1 MFITRKSLSR
11 RTMLRGFGAALALP
25 LLDAM
30 VPALSALAQT
40 AARRVRRLGIVYLP
54 NGMAMPYWTPKAVGK
69 GFEITPVLEPLQR
82 YRDRLVVVSGL
93 TQRPPGGE
101 GGGNHAHAST
111 KFLTGVVGRR
121 AIAGQRGE
129 IEAGMSMDQ
138 IAARELGRQT
148 ELASLELGIDS
159 RDFAGSCDAGFS
171 CAYTNTIAWRSPT
184 TPLPVENNPRAV
196 FERMFGGDN
205 STDRAARMVRLGSDK
220 SLLDSVT
227 ERVADIERSLNPSD
241 RHKLTEYL
249 DAVRDVERRIQ
260 KAEQQSATDL
270 PVVDQPA
277 GIPARFGDHVKLMFD
292 LQVLAYRTD
301 LTRVISFMLGRELTS
316 RTYTEIGVQDA
327 HHPLSHHEDNP
338 VKIATM
344 SKINTYHAGLFS
356 SYLDSLA
363 ATRDGDGSLLDDT
376 LILFGAGMSNSNA
389 HAPNDLPLALVSGD
403 AAQLQGGRHLRFPLD
418 TPVANL
424 HLAILDK
431 VGVPLDK
438 LGDSTGKADLLSDV

>member
-1 MFITRKSLSR
+1 MFITKKSLSR

-54 NGMAMPYWTPKAVGK
+54 NGMAMSYWTPKTVGK
-69 GFEITPVLEPLQR
+69 NFEVTPVLEPLQR
-82 YRDRLVVVSGL
+82 YRDRMVVVSGL

-121 AIAGQRGE
+121 AVAGQRGE

-138 IAARELGRQT
+138 IAARELGAQT
-148 ELASLELGIDS
+148 ELTSLELGIDS

-196 FERMFGGDN
+196 FERMFGGDDT
-205 STDRAARMVRLGSDK
+205 TDRAARRVRLDADK

-227 ERVADIERSLNPSD
+227 ERVADIERGLNPSD

-431 VGVPLDK
+431 LGVPLDK
-438 LGDSTGKADLLSDV
+438 LGDSTGKADLLSDI

>member
-1 MFITRKSLSR
+1 MIITRKSLSR
-11 RTMLRGFGAALALP
+11 RAVLRGFGAALALP
-25 LLDAM
+25 VLDAM
-30 VPALSALAQT
+30 IPALSALAQT
-40 AARRVRRLGIVYLP
+40 AARRVRRLGVVYLP
-54 NGMAMPYWTPKAVGK
+54 NGMAMPYWTPKAVGRD
-69 GFEITPVLEPLQR
+69 FEITPVLEPLKR
-82 YRDRLVVVSGL
+82 YRDRLVIVSGL

-121 AIAGQRGE
+121 AVAGQRGE
-129 IEAGMSMDQ
+129 IEAGVSMDQ
-138 IAARELGRQT
+138 LAARELGRDTQLT
-148 ELASLELGIDS
+148 SLELGIDS

-184 TPLPVENNPRAV
+184 TPLPTENNPRAV
-196 FERMFGGDN
+196 FERLFGGDDT
-205 STDRAARMVRLGSDK
+205 TDRAARLARLDSDK

-227 ERVADIERSLNPSD
+227 ERVADIERVLGPGD

-260 KAEQQSATDL
+260 RAEQQSATEI
-270 PVVDQPA
+270 PVVEQPS
-277 GIPARFGDHVKLMFD
+277 GIPTRFGEHVKLMFD
-292 LQVLAYRTD
+292 LQLLAYRTD

-344 SKINTYHAGLFS
+344 AKINVFHAELFAY
-356 SYLDSLA
+356 YLDKLE
-363 ATRDGDGSLLDDT
+363 ATVDGEGSLLDDT

-389 HAPNDLPLALVSGD
+389 HAPNDLPLALVGG
-403 AAQLQGGRHLRFPLD
+403 GGRLKGGQHLRFALD

-424 HLAILDK
+424 HLAILEK
-431 VGVPLDK
+431 VGVPVEK
-438 LGDSTGKADLLSDV
+438 LGDSTGRVELLPGV

>member
-1 MFITRKSLSR
+1 MFITKKSLSR

-54 NGMAMPYWTPKAVGK
+54 NGMAMPYWTPKDVGK
-69 GFEITPVLEPLQR
+69 DFTVTPVLEPLQR

-121 AIAGQRGE
+121 AVAGQRGE

-138 IAARELGRQT
+138 IAARELGRET

-196 FERMFGGDN
+196 FERLFGGDDT
-205 STDRAARMVRLGSDK
+205 TDRAARMVRLASDK

-227 ERVADIERSLNPSD
+227 ARVGDIQRTLNPAD

-249 DAVRDVERRIQ
+249 DAVRDIERRIQ

-277 GIPARFGDHVKLMFD
+277 GVPGRFGDHVKLMFD

-344 SKINTYHAGLFS
+344 SKINTYHAELFS

-431 VGVPLDK
+431 LGVPLDK
-438 LGDSTGKADLLSDV
+438 LGDSTGKADLLSDI

>member
-11 RTMLRGFGAALALP
+11 RTVLRGFGAALALP

-69 GFEITPVLEPLQR
+69 DFDVTPVLEPLQG

-196 FERMFGGDN
+196 FERMFGGDDT
-205 STDRAARMVRLGSDK
+205 TDRAARMVRLGSDK

-227 ERVADIERSLNPSD
+227 ERVADIERALNPSD

-260 KAEQQSATDL
+260 KAERQSATDL

-338 VKIATM
+338 LKIATM

-363 ATRDGDGSLLDDT
+363 ATRDGDGTLLDDT

-403 AAQLQGGRHLRFPLD
+403 AAQLKGGRHLRFPLD

-431 VGVPLDK
+431 LGVPLDK
-438 LGDSTGKADLLSDV
+438 LGDSTGKADLLSEV

>member
-1 MFITRKSLSR
+1 MFITKKSLSR
-11 RTMLRGFGAALALP
+11 RTVLRGFGAALALP

-69 GFEITPVLEPLQR
+69 DFDVTPVLEPLQR

-205 STDRAARMVRLGSDK
+205 TTDRAARMVRLESDK

-227 ERVADIERSLNPSD
+227 ERVGDIERALNPSD

-338 VKIATM
+338 LKIATM

-403 AAQLQGGRHLRFPLD
+403 AAQLKGGRHLRFPLD

-431 VGVPLDK
+431 LGVPLDK
-438 LGDSTGKADLLSDV
+438 LGDSTGKADLLSDI

>member
-11 RTMLRGFGAALALP
+11 RTVLRGFGAGLALP

-69 GFEITPVLEPLQR
+69 DFDVTPVLEPLQR

-205 STDRAARMVRLGSDK
+205 TTDRAARMVRLESDK

-227 ERVADIERSLNPSD
+227 ERVADIERVLNPSD

-249 DAVRDVERRIQ
+249 DAIRDVERRIQ

-338 VKIATM
+338 LKIATM

-403 AAQLQGGRHLRFPLD
+403 AAQLKGGRHLRFPLD

-431 VGVPLDK
+431 LGVPLDK
-438 LGDSTGKADLLSDV
+438 LGDSTGKADLLSEV

>member
-11 RTMLRGFGAALALP
+11 RTVLRGFGAALALP
-25 LLDAM
+25 VLDAM
-30 VPALSALAQT
+30 VPALSALAQS
-40 AARRVRRLGIVYLP
+40 AARRIRRLGIVYLP
-54 NGMAMPYWTPKAVGK
+54 NGMAMPYWTPKGVGRD
-69 GFEITPVLEPLQR
+69 FETTPVLEPLKR
-82 YRDRLVVVSGL
+82 YRDRMLIVSGL

-129 IEAGMSMDQ
+129 IEAGISMDQ
-138 IAARELGRQT
+138 LAARELGRETQ
-148 ELASLELGIDS
+148 LASLELGIDS

-196 FERMFGGDN
+196 FERMFGGDDT
-205 STDRAARMVRLGSDK
+205 TDRAARAVRLGSDK
-220 SLLDSVT
+220 SLLDSVAD
-227 ERVADIERSLNPSD
+227 RVADIERVLNPSD
-241 RHKLTEYL
+241 RNKLSEYL

-260 KAEQQSATDL
+260 KAETQSATEL
-270 PVVDQPA
+270 PAVDQPA
-277 GIPARFGDHVKLMFD
+277 GIPARFSDHVKLMFD

-301 LTRVISFMLGRELTS
+301 LTRVMSFMLGRELTS

-344 SKINTYHAGLFS
+344 SKINIFHAGLFA
-356 SYLDSLA
+356 SYLDALDT
-363 ATRDGDGSLLDDT
+363 TRDGDASLLDDT

-389 HAPNDLPLALVSGD
+389 HAPNDLPLALVGGG
-403 AAQLQGGRHLRFPLD
+403 AGQLKGGRHLRFPLD

-424 HLAILDK
+424 HLAVLEK
-431 VGVPLDK
+431 LGLPAEK
-438 LGDSTGKADLLSDV
+438 LGDSTGTLDLLSDV